1 MHAKKGLCLWFCCFF
16 KEIIFVHQMYK
27 NVVDVQ
33 SGEVFFL
40 FSVCCDGL
48 CFFPQPGSI
57 LADTSF
63 KDRMKLDE
71 IDTSEQ
77 TVNSKCE
84 GKKEEGLLGK
94 I

>member
-1 MHAKKGLCLWFCCFF
+1 MKCSFF
-16 KEIIFVHQMYK
+16 FQS
-27 NVVDVQ
+27 VVMDC
-33 SGEVFFL
+33 VF
-40 FSVCCDGL
+40 S
-48 CFFPQPGSI
+48 PQPGSI

-63 KDRMKLDE
+63 KDRMKLDK

>member
-1 MHAKKGLCLWFCCFF
+1 
-16 KEIIFVHQMYK
+16 MYK
-27 NVVDVQ
+27 NVVDV
-33 SGEVFFL
+33 
-40 FSVCCDGL
+40 L